1 MIDSTGFFLIS
12 EAAMTDLLVR
22 GLDPSVIER
31 LKAKA
36 KRKGHSLQQEA
47 KEILVQAVPI
57 TAQDLDQMFK
67 EIDKLFPNG
76 PIGVCIEDLIRE
88 ERENFGE

>member
-1 MIDSTGFFLIS
+1 
-12 EAAMTDLLVR
+12 MTDLLVR

-47 KEILVQAVPI
+47 KEILMQAAPI

-76 PIGVCIEDLIRE
+76 PIDVCIEDLIRE

>member
-1 MIDSTGFFLIS
+1 
-12 EAAMTDLLVR
+12 MTDLLVR

-47 KEILVQAVPI
+47 KEILVRAVPM
-57 TAQDLDQMFK
+57 TPEELEARFK
-67 EIDKLFPNG
+67 EIDATFTDG
-76 PIGVCIEDLIRE
+76 PITISIEELIRE
-88 ERENFGE
+88 ERENRP